1 MVKIYTS
8 IANIIRISSCVIKDY
23 AQVSCFALL
32 YFAQFLSHSD
42 PEQSKA
48 KQEHEQS
55 KSPAHPCFACLSVI
69 SSTNSEPKKLFW
81 FALKYNLSNLICPT
95 GVCYS
100 NSLLS
105 SSPRK
110 TSCSNPGPH
119 FQNCT
124 QSDFTTARHC
134 LGNFRKKLLYITE
147 LLFPSFVH
155 KM

>member
-32 YFAQFLSHSD
+32 YFAHENSQFLSHSD

-69 SSTNSEPKKLFW
+69 SSTNSEPKKLF
-81 FALKYNLSNLICPT
+81 
-95 GVCYS
+95 
-100 NSLLS
+100 
-105 SSPRK
+105 
-110 TSCSNPGPH
+110 
-119 FQNCT
+119 
-124 QSDFTTARHC
+124 
-134 LGNFRKKLLYITE
+134 
-147 LLFPSFVH
+147 
-155 KM
+155 